1 MKIAQIVGGVLIVGG
16 LLVLFGYG
24 LNEAVG
30 DFFESSDIPVAVK
43 VALPTVVLG
52 FMVLIV
58 VVIVERFKS
67 RARDSFK
74 EADY

>member
-30 DFFESSDIPVAVK
+30 DFF
-43 VALPTVVLG
+43 
-52 FMVLIV
+52 
-58 VVIVERFKS
+58 
-67 RARDSFK
+67 
-74 EADY
+74 